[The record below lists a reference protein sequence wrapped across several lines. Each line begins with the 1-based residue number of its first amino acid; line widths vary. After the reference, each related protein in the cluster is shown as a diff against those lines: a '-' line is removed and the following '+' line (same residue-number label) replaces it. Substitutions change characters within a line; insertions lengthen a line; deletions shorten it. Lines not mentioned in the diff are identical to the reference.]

1 MVFKK
6 YLFPV
11 LLIAGVFMMAYAS
24 EHTSKEQHGLL
35 RHVVCFKFKD
45 SASQENIDQ
54 VVEEFVALEEKIPFI
69 VDFEWGTNVSPE
81 NLNKGFTHGF
91 VATFKTAED
100 RDKYLPHPAHK
111 AFVEVLKPHLD
122 DVFVIDYWTK

>member
-1 MVFKK
+1 
-6 YLFPV
+6 
-11 LLIAGVFMMAYAS
+11 MMAYAS
-24 EHTSKEQHGLL
+24 EHTSKEQDGLL

-45 SASQENIDQ
+45 SASQEDIDK

-81 NLNKGFTHGF
+81 NLNKGFTHCF
-91 VATFKTAED
+91 VGTFKTAED

-122 DVFVIDYWTK
+122 DVFVVDYWTK